1 ALLPEGCCQCSH
13 QAFFSPS
20 AFMASSAAFLNSGTS
35 PAAVLTRKYS
45 RRAEFFST
53 KSVMPA
59 MTEEATSDLPVLTA
73 GFSALAAISL
83 TGLFAACIPRRLLAL
98 SLASCS
104 LVRVAE
110 DAASTPRMVG
120 ALVALRMDTVPLLAA
135 IALYS
140 AETTS
145 P

>member
-1 ALLPEGCCQCSH
+1 RALLPEGCCQCSH

-45 RRAEFFST
+45 RRPEFSST

-83 TGLFAACIPRRLLAL
+83 TGLLAACIPRRLLAL
-98 SLASCS
+98 SLASGG
-104 LVRVAE
+104 LERRAE
-110 DAASTPRMVG
+110 DTAATARLVV
-120 ALVALRMDTVPLLAA
+120 ALVAQRLDTVPLLAA
-135 IALYS
+135 LALD
-140 AETTS
+140 
-145 P
+145 